1 MNFKDIAKWKI
12 YVGIWAL
19 LLIPFFVANLM
30 FFPYIS
36 GKNFAFRI
44 IVEIIFAVWV
54 YLAFADV
61 KYRPKFSWLL
71 VSVGVFT
78 GIMFIADI
86 FAEAPVKAF
95 WSNFERMDGWIT
107 LIHLFM
113 FMVVAS
119 SVLKIEK
126 VWLNLFRTSLALSIV
141 MDTLVLKEWLVDGSG
156 RVSVTL
162 GNTIYVAVYFLFNF
176 FFALILWY
184 KDVIA
189 KSEDKNNLKI
199 IFRNWLTYVYIL
211 GAFLCAWGVWRTATR
226 GVILGLIGGLLVS
239 AVLITIFEKKNK
251 VIRMSAVGGII
262 LIFILVAG
270 FFSIK
275 DTEFVKGNIVL
286 NRLATISWSNIN
298 GQGQARQYVW
308 PMAIEGFKE
317 RPILGWGQDGFNYV
331 FNKYYD
337 SRMYGQEQWFDRAHN
352 MPLDVL
358 VAGGILGLISYLSIF
373 IVALF
378 IIWKKREK
386 FGIIDGALLVG
397 LLSGYFFQNLFVF
410 DNLIS
415 YLFFFIVLS
424 YIYSRDVENDV
435 PVKNERKG
443 LGEDNL
449 NYIVLPIV
457 CVTLFVS
464 LWYVNIRPINANL
477 YLIKGMQNYQE
488 GVEKNLEYFKKALS
502 YNTFANPEIR
512 EQLVNITP
520 KIYSSD
526 VDQKIKQDFV
536 NLTVDEMNKQIS
548 QTPNDARYQ
557 LFTGAFLKNM
567 GQYKLA
573 ESYLEKAVELSPT
586 KQTMLFELITNLSV
600 LGEKEKVLEL
610 SQRAYELDKG
620 FDGAKEYY
628 IASLIL
634 NNDIKTARELMG
646 ETATTT
652 SDVIIRAYLIR
663 ASEFMQKGDKNS
675 AVLEIQ
681 KAIKI
686 APVFKEKGESII
698 QGIWSGEVK

>member
-1 MNFKDIAKWKI
+1 MDFKNIAKWKI

-44 IVEIIFAVWV
+44 IIEIIFAVWV

-86 FAEAPVKAF
+86 FAEAPMKAF

-113 FMVVAS
+113 FMIVTS
-119 SVLKIEK
+119 SVLKTEK

-141 MDTLVLKEWLVDGSG
+141 MDILVLKEWLTTGEG
-156 RVSVTL
+156 RISVTL
-162 GNTIYVAVYFLFNF
+162 GNPIYVAVYFLFNF

-189 KSEDKNNLKI
+189 KSEDKNNIKV
-199 IFRNWLTYVYIL
+199 IFRNWLTYVYVL

-239 AVLITIFEKKNK
+239 AVLIAIFEKKNK
-251 VIRMSAVGGII
+251 IIRMSAVGGII
-262 LIFILVAG
+262 LIFILVIG

-275 DTEFVKGNIVL
+275 NTEFVKGNIVL

-337 SRMYGQEQWFDRAHN
+337 PRMYGQEQWFDRAHN
-352 MPLDVL
+352 MPLDIL

-373 IVALF
+373 IAALF
-378 IIWKKREK
+378 VIWKKREK

-397 LLSGYFFQNLFVF
+397 LLAGYFFQNLFVF

-424 YIYSRDVENDV
+424 YIYSKDVENT
-435 PVKNERKG
+435 PEKMGEEG

-449 NYIVLPIV
+449 NYIVLPLLVI
-457 CVTLFVS
+457 TLLVS
-464 LWYVNIRPINANL
+464 LWYVNIRPISANL
-477 YLIKGMQNYQE
+477 SLIKGMQSYPGGLSQ
-488 GVEKNLEYFKKALS
+488 NLEHFKKALS

-512 EQLVNITP
+512 EQLVSITP
-520 KIYSSD
+520 RIYSMNA
-526 VDQKIKQDFV
+526 DQKTKQDFV
-536 NLTVDEMNKQIS
+536 DLTLSEIDKQVK

-557 LFTGAFLKNM
+557 LFAGVFLKNI
-567 GQYKLA
+567 GQYELSR
-573 ESYLEKAVELSPT
+573 SYLEKAVELSPN
-586 KQTMLFELITNLSV
+586 KQTMNFELISLLSISS
-600 LGEKEKVLEL
+600 EKEKALEL
-610 SQRAYELDKG
+610 SKKVYELDTN
-620 FDGAKEYY
+620 FRDAKDYY
-628 IASLIL
+628 VASLIL
-634 NNDIKTARELMG
+634 NNKMDEVKGLMS
-646 ETATTT
+646 EATTT
-652 SDVIIRAYLIR
+652 SDVIIRAFLIR
-663 ASEFMQKGDKNS
+663 ASEYMSKGDKYS
-675 AVLEIQ
+675 AIYEINR
-681 KAIKI
+681 AIKI
-686 APVFKEKGESII
+686 APIFKEQGETMIKSVLDGTI
-698 QGIWSGEVK
+698 K

>member
-1 MNFKDIAKWKI
+1 MDFKNIAKWKI
-12 YVGIWAL
+12 YVGVWAL

-44 IVEIIFAVWV
+44 IVEIIFAVWI

-71 VSVGVFT
+71 VSIGAFT

-86 FAEAPVKAF
+86 FAEAPMKAF

-113 FMVVAS
+113 FMIVTS
-119 SVLKIEK
+119 SVLKTEK

-141 MDTLVLKEWLVDGSG
+141 MDILVLKEWLTTGEG
-156 RVSVTL
+156 RISVTL
-162 GNTIYVAVYFLFNF
+162 GNPIYVAVYFLFNF

-189 KSEDKNNLKI
+189 KSEDKNNIKV
-199 IFRNWLTYVYIL
+199 IFRNWLTYVYVL

-239 AVLITIFEKKNK
+239 AVLIAIFEKKNK
-251 VIRMSAVGGII
+251 IIRMSAVGGII
-262 LIFILVAG
+262 LIFILVIG

-275 DTEFVKGNIVL
+275 NTEFVKGNIVL

-337 SRMYGQEQWFDRAHN
+337 PRMYGQEQWFDRAHN
-352 MPLDVL
+352 MPLDIL

-373 IVALF
+373 IAALF
-378 IIWKKREK
+378 VIWKKREK

-397 LLSGYFFQNLFVF
+397 LLAGYFFQNLFVF

-415 YLFFFIVLS
+415 YLFFFVVLS
-424 YIYSRDVENDV
+424 YIYSRDIEDV
-435 PVKNERKG
+435 PEKAGKEG

-449 NYIVLPIV
+449 NYMVLPLLVI
-457 CVTLFVS
+457 TLLIS
-464 LWYVNIRPINANL
+464 LWYVNIRPISANL
-477 YLIKGMQNYQE
+477 YLIKGMQSYPGGLSQ
-488 GVEKNLEYFKKALS
+488 NLDYFKKALS

-512 EQLVNITP
+512 EQLLSITP
-520 KIYSSD
+520 KIYSMN
-526 VDQKIKQDFV
+526 VDQEIKQDFV
-536 NLTVDEMNKQIS
+536 NLTLDEINKQIK

-557 LFTGAFLKNM
+557 LFAGAFLKNI
-567 GQYKLA
+567 GQYDLSKG
-573 ESYLEKAVELSPT
+573 YLEKAVELSPN
-586 KQTMLFELITNLSV
+586 KQTMNFELITLLSIW
-600 LGEKEKVLEL
+600 GEKERALEI
-610 SQRAYELDKG
+610 SKNTYELDKT
-620 FDGAKEYY
+620 FSIARDYY
-628 IASLIL
+628 TASLIL
-634 NNDIKTARELMG
+634 NNKTDEVKEFFG
-646 ETATTT
+646 EATTT
-652 SDVIIRAYLIR
+652 SDVIIRAFLIR
-663 ASEFMQKGDKNS
+663 ASDYMAKGDKYS
-675 AVLEIQ
+675 AIYEINR
-681 KAIKI
+681 AIKI
-686 APVFKEKGESII
+686 APIFKEQGETMIRGILDGSI
-698 QGIWSGEVK
+698 K